1 MLPFWSV
8 ASHVLETL
16 AMKLAGLDEDGLDL
30 LFTIGEEHNI
40 SNAKGSNTP
49 SKFKKAID
57 KAHPAKLTPQ
67 GMRYKTDMAATFG
80 EIFNEYLRDPKK
92 KMTLIVLTDGIW
104 EGSVKS
110 KSVENKIVDFLKL
123 LLKIRGTMEDRRFS
137 IEFISFGNDE
147 KAMLRLRR
155 LDDEL
160 EKEFKI
166 P

>member
-49 SKFKKAID
+49 SKFKKAIG
-57 KAHPAKLTPQ
+57 KARPPKSTSRE
-67 GMRYKTDMAATFG
+67 MRYKTDMAATFG
-80 EIFNEYLRDPKK
+80 GIFNEYLRDPKK

-104 EGSVKS
+104 EGSVRS
-110 KSVENKIVDFLKL
+110 KSVENKIADFLKQ

-147 KAMLRLRR
+147 KGMLRLRR
-155 LDDEL
+155 LDDEM